1 MPMTEYFKSLGVK
14 IGFYLVLALLI
25 IGGLLAWRAWEGRSV
40 IVDNPTDEEISF
52 QIDGKTYHL
61 SAETSEK
68 ITLKNGEHTL
78 KIDGEEYPFKKEGF
92 ALKGGVNA
100 VLDQGLGAAKY
111 AILNPTQ
118 SVYVLSHE
126 YYGDG
131 DPEYPEDQDFDAVYF
146 EVRADYGLDESYP
159 DTISLSKG
167 TKGAFK
173 TKLFR
178 GREYLE
184 EYDLLDEMGEDD
196 DYVDEG
202 ENHSLSGQN
211 FEGEELLED

>member
-1 MPMTEYFKSLGVK
+1 MTEYFKSLGVK
-14 IGFYLVLALLI
+14 VGFYLLIALFI
-25 IGGLLAWRAWEGRSV
+25 IGGLLIWRVWEGRSV
-40 IVDNPTDEEISF
+40 IVDNPTDQEISF

-61 SAETSEK
+61 PADSSQK
-68 ITLKNGEHTL
+68 ITLKNGEHRL
-78 KIDGEEYPFKKEGF
+78 KIDGEEYSFKKKGFTFEG
-92 ALKGGVNA
+92 GIDA
-100 VLDQGLGAAKY
+100 VLDQGIGATKY

-118 SVYVLSHE
+118 SMYVLSYE

-167 TKGAFK
+167 TKGTFK

-178 GREYLE
+178 AWEYLE
-184 EYDLLDEMGEDD
+184 EYDLLEDGDEEEYEEWND
-196 DYVDEG
+196 
-202 ENHSLSGQN
+202 NLSDQN
-211 FEGEELLED
+211 FEGEEAIED